1 MGKKKFMNQAD
12 MKIGVIADEDTVT
25 GFVLAGVGHVD
36 GQGKKNFMI
45 VDSKTHQ
52 KDIEEKFHELTN
64 RKDVG
69 MILITQGCA
78 DDIRFAVDAYCAS
91 GKVVPT
97 ILEIPSKEQPYDP
110 RKDQI
115 MQRVAM
121 FMPTAMASL
130 GIQA

>member
-1 MGKKKFMNQAD
+1 MGKKKFVNQAD

-36 GQGKKNFMI
+36 GQGKKNFLI

-52 KDIEEKFHELTN
+52 KDVEEKFHELTN

-78 DDIRFAVDAYCAS
+78 DDIRYAVDAYYSS

-110 RKDQI
+110 RKDAI